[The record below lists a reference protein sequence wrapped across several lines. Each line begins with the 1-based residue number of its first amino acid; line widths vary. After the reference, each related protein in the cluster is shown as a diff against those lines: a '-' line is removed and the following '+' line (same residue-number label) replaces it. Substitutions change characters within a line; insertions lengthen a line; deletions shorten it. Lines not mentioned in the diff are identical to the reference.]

1 MGEQVRIIRE
11 GIVLMSGK
19 LIGVV
24 IVAVMLVG
32 CSKAR
37 NPQCQDLADKYDG
50 ALIGGALSGGGYAA
64 SYKTDL
70 AEAQLNQC
78 EMMFDSIKQQQQ
90 YQQQLQETAIEAR
103 REQLQSQEQAQQQ
116 ERKRKTLEAL
126 NSPEVQKKLRNDSL
140 KDLVSCARSEGG
152 ERLSSDVV
160 DLVSGACKSEID
172 RRVRDGKVS
181 RATVDKLLNKQE
193 QQITQ
198 SQSPKGSSTSNSKL
212 AYASLQGLVDCEHS
226 VVSPQSSEL
235 LKDGASSSYQCEL
248 EIDRRVDSG
257 VISRAEVNK
266 VANQGM

>member
-1 MGEQVRIIRE
+1 MDTDHTIKGD
-11 GIVLMSGK
+11 IVLMSSK

-24 IVAVMLVG
+24 IVAILLAG

-37 NPQCQDLADKYDG
+37 NPQCQDLADEYDG

-64 SYKTDL
+64 AYKADL

-78 EMMFDSIKQQQQ
+78 EMMFDSMRQQQQ
-90 YQQQLQETAIEAR
+90 YQKELQETALEAR
-103 REQLQSQEQAQQQ
+103 REQLQAQAQAQQQ
-116 ERKRKTLEAL
+116 EQKRKTLETL

-152 ERLSSDVV
+152 ERLSPDVV
-160 DLVSGACKSEID
+160 VLVSEACKGEID
-172 RRVRDGKVS
+172 RRVRTGKVS
-181 RATVDKLLNKQE
+181 RAAVDKLLNKQE

-198 SQSPKGSSTSNSKL
+198 LQSPKGSSTSNSKL

-235 LKDGASSSYQCEL
+235 LENGASSSYQCEL

-257 VISRAEVNK
+257 VIGRAEVNK
-266 VANQGM
+266 VGN

>member
-1 MGEQVRIIRE
+1 
-11 GIVLMSGK
+11 MSGK
-19 LIGVV
+19 LIGLV
-24 IVAVMLVG
+24 IVAVMLAG

-64 SYKTDL
+64 SYKADL

-78 EMMFDSIKQQQQ
+78 EMMFDSMKQQQ
-90 YQQQLQETAIEAR
+90 YQQQLQETALEAR
-103 REQLQSQEQAQQQ
+103 REQLQAQEQAQQQ

-152 ERLSSDVV
+152 ERLSPDVV
-160 DLVSGACKSEID
+160 ALVSGACKSEID
-172 RRVRDGKVS
+172 RRVIDGKVS

-198 SQSPKGSSTSNSKL
+198 LQSPKGSSTSNSKL

>member
-1 MGEQVRIIRE
+1 MGEPVRIIRE
-11 GIVLMSGK
+11 GIVLMSSK

-24 IVAVMLVG
+24 IVAVLLAG

-64 SYKTDL
+64 SYKADL

-78 EMMFDSIKQQQQ
+78 EMMFDSMKQQQQ
-90 YQQQLQETAIEAR
+90 YQQQLQETAQEAR
-103 REQLQSQEQAQQQ
+103 REQLQAQAQAQQQ
-116 ERKRKTLEAL
+116 EQKRKMLETL

-152 ERLSSDVV
+152 ERLSPDVAV
-160 DLVSGACKSEID
+160 LVSGACKSEID
-172 RRVRDGKVS
+172 RRVSTGKVS

-198 SQSPKGSSTSNSKL
+198 SPKGSSTSNSKL
-212 AYASLQGLVDCEHS
+212 TYASLQGLVDCEHS

-266 VANQGM
+266 VGEASDGR